1 MVKLWDQKLVKMR
14 SELNITSVVK
24 RIQDK
29 ADNNEVQEM
38 MQQFED
44 RVAQM
49 ETSFIQVIE
58 EVEQLNK
65 QNLINQHTMT

>member
-1 MVKLWDQKLVKMR
+1 MR

-29 ADNNEVQEM
+29 ADNNEVQDI
-38 MQQFED
+38 MQQFEE
-44 RVAQM
+44 RIVQI
-49 ETSFIQVIE
+49 ETSFIQIIE

-65 QNLINQHTMT
+65 QNHINQQTMT

>member
-1 MVKLWDQKLVKMR
+1 MR

-29 ADNNEVQEM
+29 ADNNEVQDM
-38 MQQFED
+38 MQQFEE
-44 RVAQM
+44 RVKQM
-49 ETSFIQVIE
+49 EASFIQVIE

-65 QNLINQHTMT
+65 QNLIN

>member
-1 MVKLWDQKLVKMR
+1 MR

-29 ADNNEVQEM
+29 ADNNEVQDL
-38 MQQFED
+38 MQHFED
-44 RVAQM
+44 RVKQM
-49 ETSFIQVIE
+49 ESSFIQVIE